1 MSDQSASNRIYSDA
15 QLSDEVAVAGTP
27 GFTSVTAMNLKTAG
41 ANTFAALPG
50 ILGQQFI
57 PSHLVVQCKTQ
68 NTLTG
73 NTSVSVGTTA
83 AGTDIMGAT
92 ALTGLTGVDMK
103 FSVNLTGLQ
112 PAIAGNDATL
122 DCTITGADSGT
133 SGTADVFLHGYFI
146 E

>member
-41 ANTFAALPG
+41 ANTVNEKF
-50 ILGQQFI
+50 
-57 PSHLVVQCKTQ
+57 T
-68 NTLTG
+68 
-73 NTSVSVGTTA
+73 
-83 AGTDIMGAT
+83 
-92 ALTGLTGVDMK
+92 VD
-103 FSVNLTGLQ
+103 LAGLQ